1 MFPSLPC
8 SSLLTLFFSGLIPHL
23 LGDVVFLW
31 GCNLLAHFINA
42 YLVDDS
48 VSDTPGGLGNDQNPG
63 SQVGWNKDLSIF
75 PCTADAQ
82 GQGQT
87 RGLWDLSTKV
97 LRARISCTP
106 RDCREGDPC
115 RCLNIARCPPRK
127 GNAVVVA
134 RFSAPT
140 WQEGT
145 CWGHV
150 RCAGAAVER
159 IRAGDRTQDRPAA
172 GSCTEEP
179 PGREVPSH
187 GLGRGHQQDAR

>member
-97 LRARISCTP
+97 LRARESLGSGLRGPLIVPGGSFASGESGLQ
-106 RDCREGDPC
+106 RGDSRSATRPGGV
-115 RCLNIARCPPRK
+115 RGMHVL
-127 GNAVVVA
+127 GQ
-134 RFSAPT
+134 FSK
-140 WQEGT
+140 
-145 CWGHV
+145 
-150 RCAGAAVER
+150 
-159 IRAGDRTQDRPAA
+159 
-172 GSCTEEP
+172 
-179 PGREVPSH
+179 
-187 GLGRGHQQDAR
+187 